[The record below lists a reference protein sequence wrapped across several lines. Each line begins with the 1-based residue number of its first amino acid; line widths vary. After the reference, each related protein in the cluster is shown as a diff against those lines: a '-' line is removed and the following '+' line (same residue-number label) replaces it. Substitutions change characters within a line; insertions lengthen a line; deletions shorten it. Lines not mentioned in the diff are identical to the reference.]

1 MIINRTICVPAQPSH
16 QPPPASVKT
25 QTSSRSRGSAW
36 STFQPSPDLLGSIAA
51 VEAHVVEGG
60 VVPAML
66 VLLHLGLETTD
77 ASAGADGAL
86 GAVLAPA
93 GPRALQHGVAA
104 AAEAD
109 VVYGGVID
117 VRPRVGLHAQ
127 LEGLQNPP
135 GAVLGLGPLS
145 KAAGGAEVVV
155 RVWDLGSIP
164 SVYRRPGARC
174 LDT

>member
-1 MIINRTICVPAQPSH
+1 M
-16 QPPPASVKT
+16 
-25 QTSSRSRGSAW
+25 
-36 STFQPSPDLLGSIAA
+36 LGSIAA
-51 VEAHVVEGG
+51 VEAHVVEAG
-60 VVPAML
+60 VVQALL
-66 VLLHLGLETTD
+66 VLLHLRLQTTD
-77 ASAGADGAL
+77 ASAGADGAPE
-86 GAVLAPA
+86 AVLPPS